1 MEGFNNQISNNF
13 NPHQAEQDIQ
23 KDYKQILK
31 SNPTL
36 DEIVKNK
43 INITL

>member
-1 MEGFNNQISNNF
+1 MEGFKNQISNNL
-13 NPHQAEQDIQ
+13 NLQSPEQDIQ

-31 SNPTL
+31 SNPNL

-43 INITL
+43 